1 MAVLNFNANAKS
13 ENSTKTIVETS
24 CFKLT
29 IDEPQNLGGT
39 NDGANPVQYLLAAL
53 AGCLNVM
60 GHIIAKEMNFN
71 LKCLDIHLEGDLDPA
86 KLFGQATSTRAGYS
100 EIRVTIKPDA
110 DADKE
115 TLEEWLRLVEE
126 RCPVSDNLKNPTP
139 VIIKLG

>member
-1 MAVLNFNANAKS
+1 MAILNFEAKAKS

-29 IDEPQNLGGT
+29 IDEPENLGGT
-39 NDGANPVQYLLAAL
+39 NDGANPVQFLLAAL

-60 GHIIAKEMNFN
+60 GHIVAKEMNMD
-71 LKCLDIHLEGDLDPA
+71 LKCLDIHLDGDLDPA
-86 KLFGQATSTRAGYS
+86 KLFGQTTDSRAGYS
-100 EIRVTIKPDA
+100 EIRVTVKPDT

-115 TLEEWLRLVEE
+115 TLDKWLKTVEE